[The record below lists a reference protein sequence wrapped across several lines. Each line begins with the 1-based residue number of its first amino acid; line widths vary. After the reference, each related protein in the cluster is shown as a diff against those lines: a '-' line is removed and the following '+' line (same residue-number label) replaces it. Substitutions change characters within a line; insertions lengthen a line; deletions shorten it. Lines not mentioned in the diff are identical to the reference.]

1 MSCNSALF
9 LVALLRSGH
18 IYVYAGSMLKYSTL
32 STEVTDPR
40 FEVKISIVSWGPRNR
55 LVSVSMAS
63 NFRRFSRNVERV
75 FEFLDKPGQSEASG
89 VSQPRK
95 SDSSQNYV

>member
-1 MSCNSALF
+1 
-9 LVALLRSGH
+9 
-18 IYVYAGSMLKYSTL
+18 MLKYSTL
-32 STEVTDPR
+32 STEVTDDPR

-63 NFRRFSRNVERV
+63 NFGLSRNVS
-75 FEFLDKPGQSEASG
+75 FLGQAEASG

-95 SDSSQNYV
+95 K